1 MGSLASRP
9 KAPSTPQV
17 IYVPQTT
24 GSTITPTVT
33 SGSTTSTPTTIDTE
47 KSVESEAR
55 TDDLLRRSRTRTGTI
70 QTSFR
75 GLLDNIANTPK
86 KTLLGE

>member
-9 KAPSTPQV
+9 KAPSTQV
-17 IYVPQTT
+17 AYVPQTT
-24 GSTITPTVT
+24 TTTASTDT
-33 SGSTTSTPTTIDTE
+33 STTDTSADSAQTTAAEVRKTN
-47 KSVESEAR
+47 
-55 TDDLLRRSRTRTGTI
+55 LLSSARSRLGTV

-75 GLLDNIANTPK
+75 GLLDLATGNTTR